1 MAKQKRYILKGII
14 GDMSDTIDGTIEK
27 NLLNL
32 SSIGIKYNTSLI
44 RHMRGIGASQ
54 QDDNNYNAPY
64 FGPDANKLNNESYF
78 NPSIAGQNDYIAFFD
93 KSYAQRVDFLRK
105 FALQGEI
112 DFITDTIA
120 DDTIIYDENGYF
132 AYPDVKQLA
141 ARLKPEKGKYIIDE
155 INEAYRQVYNAF
167 HFNESH
173 DAWAIF
179 KKFLVE
185 GIISYEII
193 YDNNVK
199 TNKATGIKGFQELDP
214 TTLEPAIIFDP
225 AGNEVKVWYQNK
237 GDKLKERVIPDSN
250 IIYITWTK
258 ANHISRISYV
268 ERLVRSFNMLRTI
281 QNSRVIWN
289 VQNAQKRLKFVIPI
303 GTQNEAKARMRLDM
317 LKNEYREDVIIDDLS
332 GEIVVNGQP
341 KFTFAKN
348 FFFPSNESGTTEI
361 SEIGVEGHDLSNT
374 EQLKFFWQ
382 MFVLET
388 KVPMSRFA
396 NIYGSNGDG
405 TGEGI
410 RGTDVISREEYAF
423 SLFIKRCRNIYQE
436 LIIKP
441 TWMQFC
447 IKHPEFATNDI
458 LRSLLGIVYV
468 EENIFILDKERKI
481 AQAGADTISSLSGIQ
496 NADGTPFFSM
506 RFLCEKYLGLT
517 EDDYKLNEK
526 YLKEEKE
533 KMAQNQAQQG
543 GDTGGFGGGSDFGGG
558 SAFGGGSDFGG
569 GDFGDTGGD
578 LGGDLGGD
586 IGGDDFGGEAESV
599 LGDDGADGGSAFS
612 DAGGLD

>member
-1 MAKQKRYILKGII
+1 MAKQKRYILKGIM
-14 GDMSDTIDGTIEK
+14 GDMGDSIDGTIEK

-32 SSIGIKYNTSLI
+32 SSIGIKYNASLI
-44 RHMRGIGASQ
+44 RHMRGIGATQ
-54 QDDNNYNAPY
+54 QNDNNFNAPY
-64 FGPDANKLNNESYF
+64 FGPDANNINNIENYF

-112 DFITDTIA
+112 DFVTDTIA

-141 ARLKPEKGKYIIDE
+141 ARLKPERGKYIIDE

-167 HFNESH
+167 HFNETH
-173 DAWAIF
+173 NAWSIF

-185 GIISYEII
+185 GIIAYEII
-193 YDNNVK
+193 YDNDKKN
-199 TNKATGIKGFQELDP
+199 NKATGIKGFQELDP
-214 TTLEPAIIFDP
+214 TTLEPSIILDP
-225 AGNEVKVWYQNK
+225 KGNEVKVWYQNK
-237 GDKLKERVIPDSN
+237 GDKMNERVIPDSN
-250 IIYITWTK
+250 IIYISWSK
-258 ANHISRISYV
+258 ANQISRISYV

-341 KFTFAKN
+341 KFNFAKN

-388 KVPMSRFA
+388 KVPMSRFS
-396 NIYGSNGDG
+396 NVYGSNGDG
-405 TGEGI
+405 ANEGI
-410 RGTDVISREEYAF
+410 RGTDVVSREEYAF
-423 SLFIKRCRNIYQE
+423 SLFIKRCRNIFQE
-436 LIIKP
+436 LVIKP

-468 EENIFILDKERKI
+468 EENLFIMDKERKI
-481 AQAGADTISSLSGIQ
+481 AQAGADTISSLSGLQ

-506 RFLCEKYLGLT
+506 RYLCEKYLGLT

-526 YLKEEKE
+526 YLKEDKE
-533 KMAQNQAQQG
+533 KMAEQQQQNG
-543 GDTGGFGGGSDFGGG
+543 GDAGGG
-558 SAFGGGSDFGG
+558 FGGGSDFGG
-569 GDFGDTGGD
+569 GDFGGSDF
-578 LGGDLGGD
+578 
-586 IGGDDFGGEAESV
+586 GGDDFGGDDFGGDAGADVGGDDFGGSEADSV
-599 LGDDGADGGSAFS
+599 LGDTGISDSGGAFS
-612 DAGGLD
+612 GGELE